1 MGSGITSG
9 GTDTLGVTLRV
20 RKEPHLTSFLKDQP
34 HFTPLQP
41 GKVGLCFK
49 RKTSRNASDK
59 RTWGCWE
66 PLILGWIFR
75 AQLGGWRYFLLFL
88 IPSAMG

>member
-1 MGSGITSG
+1 MGSGVTSC
-9 GTDTLGVTLRV
+9 GTDTLEMKLRV

-49 RKTSRNASDK
+49 RNISHNASIK
-59 RTWGCWE
+59 WTWSHTG
-66 PLILGWIFR
+66 
-75 AQLGGWRYFLLFL
+75 LLSVFDL
-88 IPSAMG
+88 